1 MLLRAADAIA
11 HVVTDDEINPNFI
24 IPSVFNP
31 AVPKAVA
38 TAIRG
43 KVADSTA

>member
-1 MLLRAADAIA
+1 M
-11 HVVTDDEINPNFI
+11 TDEEINANFI

-38 TAIRG
+38 AAMGAGREDQG
-43 KVADSTA
+43 VANSFG

>member
-1 MLLRAADAIA
+1 
-11 HVVTDDEINPNFI
+11 VVSDEEINPNFI

-38 TAIRG
+38 AAIRARSTER
-43 KVADSTA
+43 VADSTV